1 MTKHRSHSIA
11 FKRQVAQEF
20 ISGEALHG
28 LAKWH
33 DLSRNLV
40 KVWVEK
46 HEAGA
51 LDDDAEAADLLQVYE
66 AKIAALERM
75 VGRQA
80 LELELLKG
88 ALQGGV
94 RPRSVTTSVVAGP
107 LVFPSPRD
115 AG

>member
-1 MTKHRSHSIA
+1 MARRCTASPSGMTYRATWSA
-11 FKRQVAQEF
+11 WRRAR
-20 ISGEALHG
+20 HG
-28 LAKWH
+28 
-33 DLSRNLV
+33 
-40 KVWVEK
+40 VEK

-51 LDDDAEAADLLQVYE
+51 FDDDAEAADLLQAYE

-88 ALQGGV
+88 ALRGGV
-94 RPRSVTTSVVAGP
+94 RPRRATTSVVAGP
-107 LVFPSPRD
+107 LVSPSPRD